1 MDINEKNINK
11 MSNAIID
18 LMNDH
23 AELNNNFEFTTL
35 YDDFNEFI
43 FEIKEMY
50 KIAMFEKK
58 QLNLLKA
65 SIPKQESLDF
75 ITIYQMEGSPIFDK
89 ETYSWLIIEEC
100 KNRRIIFH
108 DGSSI
113 DESTYRKGRYY
124 EKWQHFTNEEIIRL
138 KSMRILNIYEESAL
152 TIFNIEN
159 SQEEKKLHLMKLKK
173 ILLTLK
179 DVDQQMKNDTLS
191 FIDDIYEN
199 VTDD

>member
-1 MDINEKNINK
+1 MNINEKNITK

-23 AELNNNFEFTTL
+23 AELNDNFEFTTL

-50 KIAMFEKK
+50 KIAMFEKR
-58 QLNLLKA
+58 QLNLLKV
-65 SIPKQESLDF
+65 SIPKQKSLDF
-75 ITIYQMEGSPIFDK
+75 ITMYQMEGSPIFDK

-100 KNRRIIFH
+100 KDRRIIFH
-108 DGSSI
+108 DGDSI
-113 DESTYRKGRYY
+113 EESTYIKGRYY
-124 EKWQHFTNEEIIRL
+124 EKWQDFTNEEIIRL
-138 KSMRILNIYEESAL
+138 NSMKILNIYEESAL
-152 TIFNIEN
+152 NILNIEI
-159 SQEEKKLHLMKLKK
+159 SQEEKKMHLIKLKK

-179 DVDQQMKNDTLS
+179 DIDQQMKNDTLS
-191 FIDDIYEN
+191 LIDDIYAN